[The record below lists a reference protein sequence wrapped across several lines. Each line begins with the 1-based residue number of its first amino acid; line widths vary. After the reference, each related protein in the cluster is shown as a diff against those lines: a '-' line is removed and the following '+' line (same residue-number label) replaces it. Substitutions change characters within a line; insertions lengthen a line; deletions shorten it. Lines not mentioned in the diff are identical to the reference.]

1 MTLDLAQFHDT
12 FFAESSEALDSM
24 ENALLKLSAGDADL
38 ELINTIFRVA
48 HSIKGGAATFGF
60 TEVAAFTHTLE
71 TLLDQLRSGKRRVEP
86 SLVDTLLQSGDVM
99 REMLHATQQKQ
110 PIDKARVSA
119 LHAVIEGIMNSAGNG
134 SAPGPAP
141 APAAPAPLALPAD
154 VRSGWRIHFI
164 PGPKL
169 LRNGNDPLRLLRE
182 LATLAPC
189 EVRVDAKWI
198 PPLAELDPEEC
209 RLSWRIELNGP
220 VKEAAIKSV
229 FDWVEGE
236 CDLNLEPF
244 GPAAETVASAAP
256 VAGTAAPA
264 TAAAVEIPDPVPAAA
279 VAPHADEAH
288 VAKTSTASSQ
298 AVASAAALPSAAA
311 GEGGSIR
318 VSIEKIDELLNSVGE
333 LVITQ
338 SVLSQLAAPLQGAE
352 ELRSALSQLER
363 HMRALQES
371 VMRVRMLPIS
381 FVFNRF
387 PRLVRDLGQ
396 RLGKKIELRL
406 TGDTTELDK
415 TVLEKIGDPLVHL
428 VRNAIDHGIETPEVR
443 LAAGKPAHGVIELN
457 AYHKGGNVVV
467 EVIDDGGGLKREKIL
482 AKARERGLVG
492 ADEELSEDRI
502 FNLIFAPGFSTAD
515 VVSDVSGRGVGM
527 DVVKRNIN
535 ELGGHVQIHS
545 TPGKGSM
552 VRIRLPLTLAILDG
566 QLARVGNEV
575 YVVPIVS
582 IVETIQV
589 RKELVSS
596 IADRAQVF
604 RLRDDYLQIVRLYE
618 LFGVEPEHTDLVD
631 GLLMIV
637 EADGRRVG
645 LFVDELLS
653 QQQVVIK
660 SLETNFRPVV
670 GLAGA
675 TMLGD
680 GRVALILD
688 VPGVISRSQVQ
699 GQRRDSSSR
708 AA

>member
-1 MTLDLAQFHDT
+1 M
-12 FFAESSEALDSM
+12 
-24 ENALLKLSAGDADL
+24 
-38 ELINTIFRVA
+38 
-48 HSIKGGAATFGF
+48 
-60 TEVAAFTHTLE
+60 
-71 TLLDQLRSGKRRVEP
+71 
-86 SLVDTLLQSGDVM
+86 M
-99 REMLHATQQKQ
+99 REMLVATKEKQ
-110 PIDKARVSA
+110 PLDKARIAA
-119 LHAVIEGIMNSAGNG
+119 LHAQIDAALKADPGI
-134 SAPGPAP
+134 APP
-141 APAAPAPLALPAD
+141 APAARPAEPAATPAAAAEPQPQ
-154 VRSGWRIHFI
+154 GWRIHFV

-169 LRNGNDPLRLLRE
+169 LRHGNDPLRILRE
-182 LATLAPC
+182 LARLGSCA
-189 EVRVDAKWI
+189 VRADAMKI
-198 PPLAELDPEEC
+198 PPLADLDAEEC
-209 RLSWRIELNGP
+209 KISWNIDVHGE
-220 VKEAAIKSV
+220 VAEAAVRAV
-229 FDWVEGE
+229 FEWVEGE
-236 CDLNLEPF
+236 CDLKIESMGGAPLT
-244 GPAAETVASAAP
+244 AA
-256 VAGTAAPA
+256 AAPA
-264 TAAAVEIPDPVPAAA
+264 AASAPAEPAAA
-279 VAPHADEAH
+279 A
-288 VAKTSTASSQ
+288 
-298 AVASAAALPSAAA
+298 ASATQAENARAAG

-338 SVLSQLAAPLQGAE
+338 SVLSQLAAPLEGRDAE
-352 ELRSALSQLER
+352 ELRNALAQLER
-363 HMRALQES
+363 HMRSLQES

-396 RLGKKIELRL
+396 RLGKKIELRMN
-406 TGDTTELDK
+406 GDTTELDK

-428 VRNAIDHGIETPEVR
+428 VRNSIDHGIEMPDVR
-443 LAAGKPAHGVIELN
+443 AAAGKSASGTIELN
-457 AYHKGGNVVV
+457 AYHKGGSVVV
-467 EVIDDGGGLKREKIL
+467 EVSDDGGGLKRDRIL
-482 AKARERGLVG
+482 AKARERGLVA

-535 ELGGHVQIHS
+535 ELGGHVQIFS

-566 QLARVGNEV
+566 QLARVGKEV

-589 RKELVSS
+589 RRELISS
-596 IADRAQVF
+596 IASSGEVF
-604 RLRDDYLQIVRLYE
+604 RLRDDYLPIVRLYE
-618 LFGVEPEHTDLVD
+618 LFGIEPDHTELLD

-637 EADGRRVG
+637 EADGKRVG
-645 LFVDELLS
+645 LFVDELMS

-680 GRVALILD
+680 GRVSLILD
-688 VPGVISRSQVQ
+688 IPGVITRFQSRDA
-699 GQRRDSSSR
+699 RRDAAQR

>member
-12 FFAESSEALDSM
+12 FFEESFEALDSM
-24 ENALLKLSAGDADL
+24 EAALLKLSAGAVDA

-48 HSIKGGAATFGF
+48 HSIKGGSATFGF
-60 TEVAAFTHTLE
+60 SDVAQFTHILE
-71 TLLDQLRSGKRRVEP
+71 TLLDQMRAGKRQVQPQLVDLLLRSG
-86 SLVDTLLQSGDVM
+86 DMM
-99 REMLHATQQKQ
+99 REMLVATQQKQ
-110 PIDKARVSA
+110 AMDKSRVAA
-119 LHAVIEGIMNSAGNG
+119 LHAEITAVMNATPVEQTVMVQAITLQNAAVSAE
-134 SAPGPAP
+134 
-141 APAAPAPLALPAD
+141 D
-154 VRSGWRIHFI
+154 QRSGWRIHFV
-164 PGPKL
+164 PGAKL
-169 LRNGNDPLRLLRE
+169 LRNGIDPLRLLRE
-182 LATLAPC
+182 LATLGAC
-189 EVRVDAKWI
+189 EVRVDARFV
-198 PPLAELDPEEC
+198 PPLADLDAEEC
-209 RLSWRIELNGP
+209 RLSWRIELAGVVP
-220 VKEAAIKSV
+220 ESSVRAI

-236 CDLNLEPF
+236 CELHLEAF
-244 GPAAETVASAAP
+244 GPASVAPAAPEAAAPAVVAPAP
-256 VAGTAAPA
+256 VAAPSATSSTAVAQAVAAPA
-264 TAAAVEIPDPVPAAA
+264 AAEESAPKAEAARA
-279 VAPHADEAH
+279 
-288 VAKTSTASSQ
+288 AS
-298 AVASAAALPSAAA
+298 A
-311 GEGGSIR
+311 GEGSSIR

-338 SVLSQLAAPLQGAE
+338 SVLSQLAESFEGRDAE
-352 ELRSALSQLER
+352 ELRSALGQLER
-363 HMRALQES
+363 HMRSLQES

-396 RLGKKIELRL
+396 RLGKKIELRMN
-406 TGDTTELDK
+406 GDTTELDK

-428 VRNAIDHGIETPEVR
+428 VRNSIDHGIETPEVR
-443 LAAGKPAHGVIELN
+443 LAAGKAAHGVIELN
-457 AYHKGGNVVV
+457 AYHKGGNVIV
-467 EVIDDGGGLKREKIL
+467 EVSDDGGGLKSDKIL

-492 ADEELSEDRI
+492 LDEELSEDRV

-566 QLARVGNEV
+566 QLARVGSEV

-589 RKELVSS
+589 RQELVSS
-596 IADRAQVF
+596 IASRAQVF
-604 RLRDDYLQIVRLYE
+604 RLREDYLPIVRLYE
-618 LFGVEPEHTDLVD
+618 LFGIEPEHTDLLD

-637 EADGRRVG
+637 EADGKRVG
-645 LFVDELLS
+645 LFVDELMS

-688 VPGVISRSQVQ
+688 VPGVISRFHTLE
-699 GQRRDSSSR
+699 QRQRQEAAPR

>member
-1 MTLDLAQFHDT
+1 MTLDLAQFHET
-12 FFAESSEALDSM
+12 FFAESNEALDSM
-24 ENALLKLSAGDADL
+24 EAALLKLSAGDADL
-38 ELINTIFRVA
+38 ELVNTIFRVA
-48 HSIKGGAATFGF
+48 HSIKGGSATFGF
-60 TEVAAFTHTLE
+60 SDVAAFTHTLE
-71 TLLDQLRSGKRRVEP
+71 TLLDQMRGGKRHVDS
-86 SLVDTLLQSGDVM
+86 SLVDTLLRSGDMM
-99 REMLHATQQKQ
+99 REMLAATQAKQ
-110 PIDKARVSA
+110 PIDKERVAA
-119 LHAVIEGIMNSAGNG
+119 LHAEIELIMSSGGAGG
-134 SAPGPAP
+134 AVPARAA
-141 APAAPAPLALPAD
+141 APAAAVLEEAD
-154 VRSGWRIHFI
+154 ARSGWRIHFV

-189 EVRVDAKWI
+189 EVRADAKWV
-198 PPLAELDPEEC
+198 PPLRELDPEEC
-209 RLSWRIELNGP
+209 RLSWRVELNGA
-220 VKEAAIKSV
+220 VEESALKSV
-229 FDWVEGE
+229 FDWVDGE
-236 CDLNLEPF
+236 CDLNLEAF
-244 GPAAETVASAAP
+244 GPTAGTPVAASVPAVAPAPAP
-256 VAGTAAPA
+256 VVAPAPTMPADERAAPA
-264 TAAAVEIPDPVPAAA
+264 AKAAPAPTPAASQAAASD
-279 VAPHADEAH
+279 
-288 VAKTSTASSQ
+288 
-298 AVASAAALPSAAA
+298 
-311 GEGGSIR
+311 GGSIR
-318 VSIEKIDELLNSVGE
+318 VSIEKVDELLNSVGE

-338 SVLSQLAAPLQGAE
+338 SVLSQLAAPLEGRDAE
-352 ELRSALSQLER
+352 ELRSALGQLER

-381 FVFNRF
+381 VVFNRF

-396 RLGKKIELRL
+396 KLGKKIELRL
-406 TGDTTELDK
+406 TGDSTELDK

-428 VRNAIDHGIETPEVR
+428 VRNSIDHGIESPEAR
-443 LAAGKPAHGVIELN
+443 IAAGKSAHGVIELN

-467 EVIDDGGGLKREKIL
+467 EVIDDGGGLRSEKIL

-492 ADEELSEDRI
+492 PDEELSEERVY
-502 FNLIFAPGFSTAD
+502 NLIFAPGFSTAD

-566 QLARVGNEV
+566 QLARVGSEV

-582 IVETIQV
+582 IVETIQA
-589 RKELVSS
+589 RQEQVSS
-596 IADRAQVF
+596 IAARAQVF
-604 RLRDDYLQIVRLYE
+604 RLRDDYLPIVRLYE
-618 LFGVEPEHTDLVD
+618 LFGIEPQHTDLLD

-637 EADGRRVG
+637 EADGKRVG
-645 LFVDELLS
+645 LFVDELMS

-660 SLETNFRPVV
+660 SLETNFRPVL

-688 VPGVISRSQVQ
+688 IPGVITRFQSRETQREPSQ
-699 GQRRDSSSR
+699 R

>member
-220 VKEAAIKSV
+220 VKQAAIKSV